1 MNYSRLTNEE
11 FATIYHKVPRAA
23 VDIIVQTSEGIVLT
37 KRAIPPFVGMWH
49 ICGGTILFME
59 PIDHAIDR
67 IILDELGVRV
77 KVIKPLGVIEYFNDD
92 GRHTI
97 SNAFL
102 AKIIEGELRGSKQ
115 GQEFA
120 IFNEIPE
127 NCIPGQNPSSKKPAY
142 LQGQALQ
149 VDTLNHHHFNY
160 SNR

>member
-1 MNYSRLTNEE
+1 MNYPRLTDEE
-11 FATIYHKVPRAA
+11 FATIYHKVPRAT
-23 VDIIVQTSEGIVLT
+23 VDIVVQTSEGIVLT

-102 AKIIEGELRGSKQ
+102 AEIIEGELRGSKQ

-120 IFNEIPE
+120 IFNDIPE
-127 NCIPGQNPSSKKPAY
+127 NCIPEQKTFLEKSHVPTRPGLAGRHS
-142 LQGQALQ
+142 
-149 VDTLNHHHFNY
+149 
-160 SNR
+160 

>member
-127 NCIPGQNPSSKKPAY
+127 NCIPEQNPSSKKPAY